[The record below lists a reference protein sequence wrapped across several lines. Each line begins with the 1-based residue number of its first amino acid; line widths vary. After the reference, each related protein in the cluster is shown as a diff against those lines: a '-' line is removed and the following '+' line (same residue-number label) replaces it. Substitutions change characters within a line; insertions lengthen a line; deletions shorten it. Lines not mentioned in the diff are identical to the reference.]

1 MTTKKIDVKAKLI
14 HCNACQQNVTLP
26 HDCPSIK
33 FKRGLSHKPS
43 HKPGELRLDTLG
55 DILRLAEKLEF
66 ELCGHLPP
74 AAEQGSLEI
83 EEYAQILETPIVFFV
98 DNVGESIGYKL
109 KRINKISKNILTG
122 EIEIQGDDGD
132 N

>member
-1 MTTKKIDVKAKLI
+1 MRYRRSTKEVEMTTKKIDVKAKLI

-55 DILRLAEKLEF
+55 DILKLAEKLKM

-74 AAEQGSLEI
+74 ETEQTSSQMD
-83 EEYAQILETPIVFFV
+83 EYAQILKAPIVFHGLTERADGEFALFV
-98 DNVGESIGYKL
+98 LAFRWYTKL
-109 KRINKISKNILTG
+109 I
-122 EIEIQGDDGD
+122 
-132 N
+132 